1 MLYLLNSPIFTAYG
15 DWTFEGPLPVEAAQ
29 EIAAGGFTSAIGHS
43 GAAQVLSLL
52 LGTEVPVNRI
62 AIAMQPGD
70 RALVL
75 RLLTR
80 LPEGAV
86 LDQNAM
92 KDIPWELGLLH
103 YLSA

>member
-1 MLYLLNSPIFTAYG
+1 MLYLLNSPVLTAYG
-15 DWTFEGPLPVEAAQ
+15 AWRFEGPLSLEAAKVLVADGY
-29 EIAAGGFTSAIGHS
+29 ESAIGHA
-43 GAAQVLSLL
+43 GTAQVLSLL
-52 LGTEVPVNRI
+52 LDLPVAVNRV

-86 LDQNAM
+86 LDQAM
-92 KDIPWELGLLH
+92 LTDLPWELGLLER
-103 YLSA
+103 LAD